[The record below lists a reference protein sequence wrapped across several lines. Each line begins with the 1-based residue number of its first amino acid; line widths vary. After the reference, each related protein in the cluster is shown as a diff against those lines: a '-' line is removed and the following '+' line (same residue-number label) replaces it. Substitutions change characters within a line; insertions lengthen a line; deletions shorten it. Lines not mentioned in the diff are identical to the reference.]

1 MPHLDQD
8 RKVGETSPSVHL
20 LDQMCFSNSKQDP
33 PGDAESV
40 GRECRAL
47 ETHRRMTQSTTY
59 LRHHSP
65 KARQGIATTRS
76 PSGPVD
82 LVIIEERECEG
93 AIRYQDG
100 LEGIHLQDENG
111 WVWGSH
117 DSHSPSSP
125 Q

>member
-1 MPHLDQD
+1 MQGFRNTQENDPEYHLPA
-8 RKVGETSPSVHL
+8 PSL
-20 LDQMCFSNSKQDP
+20 PQ
-33 PGDAESV
+33 
-40 GRECRAL
+40 
-47 ETHRRMTQSTTY
+47 
-59 LRHHSP
+59 
-65 KARQGIATTRS
+65 ARQGIATTCS

-111 WVWGSH
+111 WVRGSH
-117 DSHSPSSP
+117 DPHSPSSP